1 MATPPWMQKLQKLP
15 TRQKVLGAVA
25 IVAVIVGAWYMLIYK
40 PKKEELV
47 KFEGEVK
54 QQQQMV
60 TILQKKYDS
69 FQELK
74 KEVDELR
81 AKANVTMVLPSQAEL
96 PAFFNALQSD
106 STLAGVQII
115 KWENQPEVPFTTL
128 AVAAP
133 VPGAPAAGG
142 NAVMASATPGATAP
156 GAGSSAALAIKVPV
170 AIVVTGSYQQINR
183 YFYAI
188 FGGNSANP
196 TDKRLISIEA
206 LTIKPVLN
214 SSQLPTGQLVA
225 GFVASTFRQPDGP
238 MAPVGAPG
246 AAGQPQGAK
255 ATVVGA
261 RQTTEARGDVGDK
274 MEK

>member
-15 TRQKVLGAVA
+15 TRQKIMGAVA
-25 IVAVIVGAWYMLIYK
+25 IVSVIVGGWYMLIYK

-60 TILQKKYDS
+60 TVLQKKYDS

-81 AKANVTMVLPSQAEL
+81 AKANVTVVLPSRAEL
-96 PAFFNALQSD
+96 PAFFDALQSD
-106 STLAGVQII
+106 STLAGVQIV

-128 AVAAP
+128 AVAGPAP
-133 VPGAPAAGG
+133 GTPAAGG

-156 GAGSSAALAIKVPV
+156 GAASSAALAIKVPV

-188 FGGNSANP
+188 YGGNSANP

-214 SSQLPTGQLVA
+214 SNQLPTGQLVA
-225 GFVASTFRQPDGP
+225 GFVASTFRQPDAP
-238 MAPVGAPG
+238 MAPVGPG
-246 AAGQPQGAK
+246 AARQPQGAK
-255 ATVVGA
+255 AAVVGA